1 MMAGKWQKYTE
12 KYGDYYGDLL
22 NEHMRQVLKT
32 GVRVL
37 LKDTQQ
43 DSGTAAYH
51 WTVVPNKTDKVRPG
65 AWAQSKFTPMHG
77 RPPVGARFS
86 GGKNAQQV
94 IKAVIDRE
102 WSRSISRAISGRN
115 PSSTFAF
122 RNTTP
127 ETNDD
132 SFEGHNY
139 RDNAELKRA
148 SDNALLAMR
157 QKHNAMSAR
166 GFRKNPIG

>member
-1 MMAGKWQKYTE
+1 MAGKWQKYTE
-12 KYGDYYGDLL
+12 AYGDYYGDLL
-22 NEHMRQVLKT
+22 NKNIRQVLKT
-32 GVRVL
+32 GVKVL
-37 LKDTQQ
+37 LRNTHQ

-102 WSRSISRAISGRN
+102 WSRSISRAVSGRN

-132 SFEGHNY
+132 SFGNQNY
-139 RDNAELKRA
+139 RDNAELKKA
-148 SDNALLAMR
+148 ETAALSAMR
-157 QKHNAMSAR
+157 QKHQALLAR
-166 GFRKNPIG
+166 GGRKNPLG